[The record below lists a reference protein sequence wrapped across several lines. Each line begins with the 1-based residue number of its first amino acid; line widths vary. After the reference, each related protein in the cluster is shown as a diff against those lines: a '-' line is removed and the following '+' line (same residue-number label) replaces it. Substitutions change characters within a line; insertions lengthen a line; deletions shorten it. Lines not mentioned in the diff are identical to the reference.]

1 MNKILSLFVFTLLSA
16 VAFSQE
22 TPKPEKKKKAPV
34 DMSNRPNDHFM
45 LQFGYANWSN
55 IPDTI
60 NKQGFSKSLNAY
72 FLFDFPFKS
81 NPKLSIGFGIGIATD
96 HIVFASTNVGIRNNT
111 PSIYFT
117 NASDTNHYKKT
128 KLATAYLEAPIELR
142 FSADPL
148 DGKGFKAAVG
158 VKVGTMMNAHTRNT
172 KFQNKSG
179 NALGDFVMKESS
191 TKFFNKNRLSV
202 TGRVGYSHFSLFG
215 SYQLTTL
222 FKDGFGPQVRPY
234 SIGIALSGL

>member
-1 MNKILSLFVFTLLSA
+1 MNKILSLFVFTLLAA
-16 VAFSQE
+16 VAFSQD
-22 TPKPEKKKKAPV
+22 TPKPEKKKKAV

-81 NPKLSIGFGIGIATD
+81 NPKLSIGFGVGIATD
-96 HIVFASTNVGIRNNT
+96 HIVFASTHVGIRDNT

-117 NASDTNHYKKT
+117 NAADTNHYKKT

-158 VKVGTMMNAHTRNT
+158 VKVGTMINAHTRNT

-179 NALGDFVMKESS
+179 NTIGDFVLKESS

-202 TGRVGYSHFSLFG
+202 TGRVGYGHFSLFG

-222 FKDGFGPQVRPY
+222 FKDGFGPSVRPF
-234 SIGIALSGL
+234 SIGLTLSGL